1 MVLGNIDSFKGTG
14 LVAFIDIL
22 GFAKEIEEKW
32 SNDEDNPLQK
42 LLTLKGKLPKLTNDV
57 FQDSDRNSKSKLF
70 PCRVQTISDSIIV
83 SFGFD
88 DPLIHG
94 DVILATMSFLYTI
107 SDIWTRAIEFGFT
120 IRGAADIGQIFWD
133 ATEIIGPSFIHVYR
147 LEQNQAKTSRILI
160 SSSLNKT
167 LAGYFSKGSTLWDDN
182 VLKMLRKDI
191 DGYIIFNPHC
201 LYSNQDKR
209 ELIAKLENMQSKSNG
224 LEKEK
229 YTPLLATLSSD
240 NKALKKTELGKY

>member
-1 MVLGNIDSFKGTG
+1 MVLGNIDNFKGTG

-32 SNDEDNPLQK
+32 DSPDDNPLPK
-42 LLTLKGKLPKLTNDV
+42 LLTLKDKLPRITNDA
-57 FQDSDRNSKSKLF
+57 FKEDDRNSKSKLF
-70 PCRVQTISDSIIV
+70 PCRVQTISDSIVV
-83 SFGFD
+83 SFGFN

-94 DVILATMSFLYTI
+94 DVILATMAFLYTI

-120 IRGAADIGQIFWD
+120 VRGAADLGQIFWNEK
-133 ATEIIGPSFIHVYR
+133 EIIGPSFLHVYR
-147 LEQNQAKTSRILI
+147 LEKSYAKSSRILI

-167 LAGYFSKGSTLWDDN
+167 LADYFSKGYTLWDDN

-191 DGYIIFNPHC
+191 DGYIIFNPHS
-201 LYSNQDKR
+201 LYSNQSKKD
-209 ELIAKLENMQSKSNG
+209 LIAKLQAMQDKAKG

-229 YTPLLATLSSD
+229 YTPLLATLNSD
-240 NKALKKTELGKY
+240 NNILNRTELGKY